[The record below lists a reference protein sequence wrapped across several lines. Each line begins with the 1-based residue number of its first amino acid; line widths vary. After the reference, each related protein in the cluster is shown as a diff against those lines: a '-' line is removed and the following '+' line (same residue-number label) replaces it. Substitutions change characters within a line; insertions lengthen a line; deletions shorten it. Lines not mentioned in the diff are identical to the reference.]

1 MDVTLNERG
10 NGLVTSSS
18 ILYGQAFSLGY
29 LQLKAK
35 YYNATLVINPFLSND
50 VTKPLS
56 SSPSKENGGWSPM
69 PIAGTIN
76 FNIMDSWNPLH

>member
-1 MDVTLNERG
+1 MYQGRYVEQRRKQTRW
-10 NGLVTSSS
+10 
-18 ILYGQAFSLGY
+18 
-29 LQLKAK
+29 
-35 YYNATLVINPFLSND
+35 VINPFLSND

-76 FNIMDSWNPLH
+76 INIMDSWNPLH

>member
-10 NGLVTSSS
+10 NGL
-18 ILYGQAFSLGY
+18 GGY
-29 LQLKAK
+29 IQSPRSNDLVSDRALKGK
-35 YYNATLVINPFLSND
+35 YYNATLVINPFLPND
-50 VTKPLS
+50 VTKPLP